1 LQSNRA
7 SGAKYLCYLMWNK
20 LDFVQILLAAHSRRQ
35 EDLYKV
41 ERF

>member
-1 LQSNRA
+1 MTPILESRLHLKNR
-7 SGAKYLCYLMWNK
+7 SKH
-20 LDFVQILLAAHSRRQ
+20 DFVQIFLAAHSRRQ